1 MKPTLQCNQAL
12 SPDCGFL
19 SLSFSPLLFFNL
31 FSIYSCGISDCDL
44 ILVLKEGE
52 KKKKRERVSFKK
64 EMKEII
70 FYLVWLVLKL

>member
-1 MKPTLQCNQAL
+1 MNPTLRHYQEL
-12 SPDCGFL
+12 SHDCGFL
-19 SLSFSPLLFFNL
+19 SLSFCPLLFFNL

-44 ILVLKEGE
+44 ILVLKG
-52 KKKKRERVSFKK
+52 KKKKERERVSFKK

>member
-1 MKPTLQCNQAL
+1 MKLTLQRYQPL
-12 SPDCGFL
+12 SSDCGFL
-19 SLSFSPLLFFNL
+19 SPSFSLLLLFNL

-44 ILVLKEGE
+44 ILVLKGRGG
-52 KKKKRERVSFKK
+52 RERVSFKK

>member
-1 MKPTLQCNQAL
+1 MKPTLQCYQAL

-44 ILVLKEGE
+44 ILVLKGE
-52 KKKKRERVSFKK
+52 KKKRERVSFKK

-70 FYLVWLVLKL
+70 FYFVWLVLKL